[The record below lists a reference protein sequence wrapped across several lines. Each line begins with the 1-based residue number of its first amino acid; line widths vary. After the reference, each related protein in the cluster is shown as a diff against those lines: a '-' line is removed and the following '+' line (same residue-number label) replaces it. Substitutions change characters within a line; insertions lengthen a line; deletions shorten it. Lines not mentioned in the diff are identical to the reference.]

1 MNLSLIIGWVVSFGL
16 VIFGIIFD
24 MEKGLQVDQMGNFL
38 ELQSALITIGGTIG
52 CLIAS
57 FPLSYL
63 KGVGKRLGIA
73 LKPKK
78 YDPTKYIAE
87 IVEYAQVARTRG
99 LLALEESAN
108 QCQDPFMK
116 SSLMMIV
123 DANDPDKVRGMLDD
137 TIMFM
142 CERHD
147 SGRSFFEKGVSIFPA
162 FGMLG
167 TLVGLINMLNGL
179 DLSTGD
185 TSALTSGMAVAL
197 ITTFYGSLF
206 ANVVFAP
213 VASALQNVHN
223 DELLCMQIIEEGVLA
238 IAGGS
243 NPRYI
248 QEKLEFMLPKSQH
261 TADKK

>member
-1 MNLSLIIGWVVSFGL
+1 MNISLIIGWVLSFGL
-16 VIFGIIFD
+16 VVFGILFNEGQI
-24 MEKGLQVDQMGNFL
+24 QPTNFTNFIEISSL
-38 ELQSALITIGGTIG
+38 AITVGGTIG
-52 CLIAS
+52 CLVGS
-57 FPLSYL
+57 FPMSYL
-63 KGVGKRLGIA
+63 AGVPKRLKMA
-73 LKPKK
+73 VLPKK
-78 YDPTKYIAE
+78 YNPTEYIEE
-87 IVEYAQVARTRG
+87 IVKYAQVARTRG

-108 QCQDPFMK
+108 QCSDPFMK

-123 DANDPDKVRGMLDD
+123 DANDPEKVRGMLDD

-142 CERHD
+142 VERHEQ
-147 SGRSFFEKGVSIFPA
+147 GRAFFEKGVGIFPA

-167 TLVGLINMLNGL
+167 TLIGLINMLASMDFDHPEKL
-179 DLSTGD
+179 TG
-185 TSALTSGMAVAL
+185 GMAQAL

-206 ANVVFAP
+206 ANVIMAP
-213 VASALQNVHN
+213 IGMALKNLHE

-248 QEKLEFMLPKSQH
+248 QEKLEFMLPKSKH

>member
-1 MNLSLIIGWVVSFGL
+1 MNLSLIIGWVLSLGL

-24 MEKGLQVDQMGNFL
+24 MDEGLKMDQFMNFV
-38 ELQSALITIGGTIG
+38 ELQSFLITVGGTVG
-52 CLIAS
+52 CLVAS
-57 FPLSYL
+57 FPGSYL

-78 YDPTKYIAE
+78 YDPTKYISE
-87 IVEYAQVARTRG
+87 IVDYAQVARTRG

-123 DANDPDKVRGMLDD
+123 DANDPEKVRGMLDD

-147 SGRSFFEKGVSIFPA
+147 QGRAFFEKGVSIFPA

-179 DLSTGD
+179 DLESGD
-185 TSALTSGMAVAL
+185 TSSLTGGMAVAL

-206 ANVVFAP
+206 ANVLFAP

-261 TADKK
+261 MADKK